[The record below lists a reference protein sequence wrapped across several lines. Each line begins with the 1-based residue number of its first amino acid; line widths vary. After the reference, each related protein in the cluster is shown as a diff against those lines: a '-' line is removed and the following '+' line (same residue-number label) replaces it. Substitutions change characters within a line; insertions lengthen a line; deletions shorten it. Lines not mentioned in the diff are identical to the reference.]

1 MSPIEKRISDIVKN
15 SDLSHSEI
23 ARRTGISR
31 SAVGR
36 WEKDGKISVDNLPK
50 LCSVLGVDIQY
61 VIFGGSLSEEIL
73 PLQLKI
79 LNAIFTVTD
88 IDKLKRVFKLLTDK

>member
-23 ARRTGISR
+23 ARRTGTSR

-36 WEKDGKISVDNLPK
+36 WEKDGKISVENLPK
-50 LCSVLGVDIQY
+50 ICSVLGIDTQY
-61 VIFGGSLSEEIL
+61 VLFGCSSSEGLL

-79 LNAIFTVTD
+79 LNAVFTVTD
-88 IDKLKRVFKLLTDK
+88 ITKLKRAFKLLTEK